1 MSDSSEELV
10 MQALEASLIAA
21 LPTWHVERSLVDPA
35 NETSAR
41 ITAGVICI
49 VSAGGGNFANWT
61 GREGELG
68 DMEVK
73 LVGFKQVGAKAKPVD
88 CEKAELALLG
98 QLKAWCQQK
107 HAEPIDCVKPGD
119 YRQSQ
124 QLSHPLCWLA
134 LDLKVS
140 HV

>member
-1 MSDSSEELV
+1 MSDAAEELV
-10 MQALEASLIAA
+10 MQALQTSLATA
-21 LPTWHVERSLVDPA
+21 MAPSHVERSLVDPA
-35 NETSAR
+35 NETPAR
-41 ITAGVICI
+41 LANGVICI

-73 LVGFKQVGAKAKPVD
+73 LVGFMQVGAKAKPVE
-88 CEKAELALLG
+88 CEKLELAMLG
-98 QLKAWCQQK
+98 KLKTWCQQK
-107 HAEPIDCVKPGD
+107 HAEPIDCVTPTN

-124 QLSHPLCWLA
+124 QLSHPLAWLA